1 MFFIANNTN
10 KEKFVVR
17 LVLKGLVDNGGQV
30 CW

>member
-1 MFFIANNTN
+1 MLFIANNTN

-17 LVLKGLVDNGGQV
+17 LVLKGPADNGGQV